1 MDHVAEL
8 AVQLQELQ
16 QSKQEL
22 DVRIKKLEQQ
32 LLSTEELAQ
41 QKLLLS
47 NQGGQKSHRGITTEI
62 KRNHVWD
69 QEVLT
74 EMNLSPWPIQRMP
87 WCRDYMPRTPSSLVL
102 SRSKRSTLT
111 N

>member
-47 NQGGQKSHRGITTEI
+47 NQGGQ
-62 KRNHVWD
+62 
-69 QEVLT
+69 
-74 EMNLSPWPIQRMP
+74 
-87 WCRDYMPRTPSSLVL
+87 
-102 SRSKRSTLT
+102 
-111 N
+111 

>member
-1 MDHVAEL
+1 MDHVAEF

-41 QKLLLS
+41 Q
-47 NQGGQKSHRGITTEI
+47 
-62 KRNHVWD
+62 
-69 QEVLT
+69 
-74 EMNLSPWPIQRMP
+74 
-87 WCRDYMPRTPSSLVL
+87 
-102 SRSKRSTLT
+102 
-111 N
+111 